1 MRLTRGTATV
11 FVPIILLLTARV
23 GRGAVTL
30 DALGLYLTKNGYGGA
45 QLVQL
50 GNFYH
55 LPIQSS
61 GKPGN
66 LVVDTGSPST
76 LIFRSSLKGL
86 NLNESTTTKFVSG
99 PFGRGRN
106 VYGLTTIKALT
117 AGNCTLTNV
126 PVAVASGSAD
136 SAFSRAHSNGLLG
149 LRELIKF
156 GAVLDLRNHL
166 VYLRPSRP
174 GNSVGS
180 GIKSI
185 LSGQGYTAV
194 PLLLKGNHVL
204 VGGGLNGVQCYFI
217 VDTGGYVTTLDA
229 DFVAHSK
236 LKVATT
242 RLVAEGLSGSSSV
255 GITTFPSLRIGNYQ
269 IQNGSASV
277 VRFNREVLGSHSGPG
292 IPQSHGAD
300 LVAGIIGVEY
310 LSINRAIFD
319 FVSGTMYLRPR

>member
-1 MRLTRGTATV
+1 MGLTWRTRVLIAA
-11 FVPIILLLTARV
+11 IILLLHPDI
-23 GRGAVTL
+23 GHGAVRL
-30 DALGLYLTKNGYGGA
+30 DGLGLYLTKNGYGGA

-50 GNFYH
+50 GNFFH
-55 LPIQSS
+55 LPIQTS
-61 GKPGN
+61 GKPAN

-86 NLNESTTTKFVSG
+86 NLNESTTSEFVNG
-99 PFGRGRN
+99 AFGQARDF
-106 VYGLTTIKALT
+106 YGLTTIKALT
-117 AGNCTLTNV
+117 TGNCTLTNV
-126 PVAVASGSAD
+126 PVAAASGSAD
-136 SAFSRAHSNGLLG
+136 TGFSRAHSNGLFG
-149 LRELIKF
+149 LRELVSF

-166 VYLRPSRP
+166 VYLRSSRP

-194 PLLLKGNHVL
+194 PLLLKGHHIL
-204 VGGGLNGVQCYFI
+204 VAGALNGFPCYFI
-217 VDTGGYVTTLDA
+217 VDTGGYVTTLDV
-229 DFVAHSK
+229 DFAARSK
-236 LKVATT
+236 LKVAPT
-242 RLVAEGLSGSSSV
+242 RLVADGLSGSTSV
-255 GITTFPSLRIGNYQ
+255 GITTFPSLQIGNYR

-277 VRFNREVLGSHSGPG
+277 VRFNPEIL
-292 IPQSHGAD
+292 QSHP